1 MRILMM
7 EENFPVVIHCTHG
20 KDRTGVIIMLLLLL
34 CNVPTEVCTAFQSSF
49 ACVRVFMVHT
59 MSSQQLQRST
69 VCSLLNPCA
78 ACMHVQRLALLLLA
92 WVALTAVETCI

>member
-7 EENFPVVIHCTHG
+7 EANFPVVIHCTHG

-49 ACVRVFMVHT
+49 ACVRVFYGPYHEL
-59 MSSQQLQRST
+59 SAASEAHCFFSAQP
-69 VCSLLNPCA
+69 VCSLH
-78 ACMHVQRLALLLLA
+78 ACVKAGTIT
-92 WVALTAVETCI
+92 VGVGCTDCC